1 MRTTVCASA
10 IFLAAATLPMSAY
23 GAGVVFNQ
31 VTKDAITATIQPDA
45 ADVGRSVNVWMAA
58 NFQGAWYVRDGSVW
72 TSYQS
77 GPYPVAMRNITLSA
91 STPAM
96 SR

>member
-1 MRTTVCASA
+1 MCASA
-10 IFLAAATLPMSAY
+10 IFLAAVTLPMSAY